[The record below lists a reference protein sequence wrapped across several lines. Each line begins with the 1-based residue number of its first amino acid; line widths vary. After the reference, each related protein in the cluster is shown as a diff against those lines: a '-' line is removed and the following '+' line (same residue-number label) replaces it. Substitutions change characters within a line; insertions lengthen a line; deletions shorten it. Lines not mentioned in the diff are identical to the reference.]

1 MFALMTGPVLFSF
14 DKCFVNGNHHMN
26 VLIEFQNT
34 QEVVYTNGAYIGRQR
49 TKFRPKNLFQHP
61 KSFSNP
67 ITILRV
73 RVRVRYYK

>member
-14 DKCFVNGNHHMN
+14 DKCFVNGNHRMN

-34 QEVVYTNGAYIGRQR
+34 QEVVYTNGAYKGRQR
-49 TKFRPKNLFQHP
+49 TKFRPKNLFSQP
-61 KSFSNP
+61 NSFSNP

-73 RVRVRYYK
+73 RVS